1 MRDSNPRG
9 VAPNTL
15 SKCASR
21 YSRQAGTVRDLRPRL
36 AVGVGGPQ
44 RTQAN
49 ETTHETFRSW
59 EDHRRRACDRR
70 VHSEHTARRVWTWLC
85 STILDDAEA
94 AARAG
99 KWLTWAIA
107 YADSIDPLSSSV
119 PRLPDPADL
128 DPADLKPGGST
139 LRGTRPAAPRS
150 VCGRDQETEM

>member
-1 MRDSNPRG
+1 MRLSEAGRTTAGEPATG
-9 VAPNTL
+9 ASTL
-15 SKCASR
+15 STPP
-21 YSRQAGTVRDLRPRL
+21 AG
-36 AVGVGGPQ
+36 
-44 RTQAN
+44 
-49 ETTHETFRSW
+49 
-59 EDHRRRACDRR
+59 
-70 VHSEHTARRVWTWLC
+70 VWTWLC